1 MVNQCLN
8 TPTDL
13 ASTVEY
19 TNEMLVPKGA
29 STKQHLQM
37 IRKFNGCTDEA
48 GFCLNHVA
56 IVSKSNLL
64 VQAHDI
70 IFEGVRKQ
78 DRALANKGMK

>member
-1 MVNQCLN
+1 
-8 TPTDL
+8 
-13 ASTVEY
+13 
-19 TNEMLVPKGA
+19 
-29 STKQHLQM
+29 M